1 MNKRKEISTKKYLNV
16 INALVDSGYVSKS
29 YLSVLTDIAIKQ
41 AIKNLEKELD
51 LTINFDM
58 FKKEMF
64 EKCG

>member
-41 AIKNLEKELD
+41 AITNLEKELD
-51 LTINFDM
+51 LTINFEM

>member
-1 MNKRKEISTKKYLNV
+1 MNKKKEISTKKYLNV

-41 AIKNLEKELD
+41 AITNLEKELD

-58 FKKEMF
+58 FKKELF
-64 EKCG
+64 EKCS

>member
-1 MNKRKEISTKKYLNV
+1 MNKRKEINTKKNLNV

-41 AIKNLEKELD
+41 AIKNLEQELD
-51 LTINFDM
+51 LTIDFNM

-64 EKCG
+64 DKCG

>member
-41 AIKNLEKELD
+41 AITNLEKELD

-58 FKKEMF
+58 FKKELF
-64 EKCG
+64 EKCS

>member
-1 MNKRKEISTKKYLNV
+1 MNKRKEINTKKYLNV

-41 AIKNLEKELD
+41 AIKNLEQELD
-51 LTINFDM
+51 LTIDFNM

>member
-1 MNKRKEISTKKYLNV
+1 MNKRKEINTKKYLNV

>member
-41 AIKNLEKELD
+41 AIKNLEQELD
-51 LTINFDM
+51 LTIDYNM
-58 FKKEMF
+58 FKKELF
-64 EKCG
+64 DKCS

>member
-51 LTINFDM
+51 LTIDYNM

-64 EKCG
+64 DKCS

>member
-1 MNKRKEISTKKYLNV
+1 MNKRKEINTKKYLNV

-41 AIKNLEKELD
+41 AIKNLEQELD
-51 LTINFDM
+51 LTIDFNM

-64 EKCG
+64 DKCG

>member
-1 MNKRKEISTKKYLNV
+1 MNKRKEINTKKYLNV

-41 AIKNLEKELD
+41 AITNLEKELD

-58 FKKEMF
+58 FKKELF
-64 EKCG
+64 EKCS